1 MGESKSPGASA
12 CTAAAENAAIVL
24 PDGGATIGAVEL
36 PLLLPP
42 LPAVSTTLLLLFP
55 LMSSSIL

>member
-24 PDGGATIGAVEL
+24 PDDGATTDAVEL